1 MKRIN
6 LKLAITS
13 FALLFSAFSFGGPGS
28 VQHSAQ
34 ASKHSA
40 LGSAHLAVGVVEGAA
55 TVVALPLIAV
65 GALGD
70 MSGRAGKTI
79 LDSTHAYQP
88 LEITDQV
95 ITQDPSPNSA
105 MQ

>member
-1 MKRIN
+1 MKNSN
-6 LKLAITS
+6 LTVSIILFT
-13 FALLFSAFSFGGPGS
+13 LLFSTQSSAGPGS

-40 LGSAHLAVGVVEGAA
+40 LGSAHLAVAAAEGAV

-65 GALGD
+65 GTLGE
-70 MSGRAGKTI
+70 MSAKAGKH
-79 LDSTHAYQP
+79 LLRSTHAYQP
-88 LEITDQV
+88 LEISDQI
-95 ITQDPSPNSA
+95 ITQDPSPNTA